1 MKRYA
6 LLTGITLS
14 ALLGAATV
22 ARAQQPC
29 PKVRVSCPEA
39 VKPGDSLNFTAGISG
54 GDRNVDPTYNWVV
67 SAGSIT
73 AGQGTSSIQV
83 DTSGLGNQTVT
94 ATVDV
99 GGFER
104 SCSTS
109 DSCTTS
115 VIEKVRPKKLDE
127 YPSPATAAQNE
138 RLDKF
143 AIELLQEPDAQ
154 AYIIAYGGRRGRAG
168 EAQSA
173 ADNAKSYLVTKR
185 GFDAS
190 RIVTVD
196 GGYRENLSVELWIV
210 PGGATPPV
218 ASPTVDP
225 SEVKLTAPAAKKRS
239 TRTRKQTR
247 KP

>member
-6 LLTGITLS
+6 LLTAITLA
-14 ALLGAATV
+14 ALLGAATI

-29 PKVRVSCPEA
+29 PKVSVSCPDA
-39 VKPGDSLNFTAGISG
+39 VKAGESLSFTAGISG
-54 GDRNVDPTYNWVV
+54 GDPNVDPTYNWVV

-73 AGQGTSSIQV
+73 AGQGTSSIRV
-83 DTSGLGNQTVT
+83 DTSELGNQTVT
-94 ATVDV
+94 ATVEV

-109 DSCTTS
+109 NSCTTS
-115 VIEKVRPKKLDE
+115 MIEKLGPKKLDE

-143 AIELLQEPDAQ
+143 VIELQQEPGAQ

-173 ADNAKSYLVTKR
+173 ADNAKSYLVTKL
-185 GFDAS
+185 GLDS
-190 RIVTVD
+190 STIVTVD

-225 SEVKLTAPAAKKRS
+225 SEVKLTAPAKKRS

-247 KP
+247 KS